1 MLPTI
6 VMLTKGNRSESASL
20 RSVSIGRQS
29 LVHMQ
34 SESALG
40 SRRTADGGTTPTA
53 GGMGGD
59 GGMKDTPGQMAEVRL
74 KMIRRNHNTI
84 ESLIGNPICCGYL
97 LKFCESQFNSENLNF
112 LLEVDDFRDTFAVD
126 VDVWLDTWR
135 EVDERVNFEH
145 DDDDAE
151 LLDEKWPS
159 LADRASTFAH
169 INRIVDR
176 FITNNAVEQVSYS
189 CIFVDN
195 FPIEI
200 YCLELT

>member
-6 VMLTKGNRSESASL
+6 AMLTKGNRSESASL

-40 SRRTADGGTTPTA
+40 SRRTAGGGTDSPLV
-53 GGMGGD
+53 GD
-59 GGMKDTPGQMAEVRL
+59 VGMKDTPGQMAEVRL
-74 KMIRRNHNTI
+74 KMLRRNHNTI

-112 LLEVDDFRDTFAVD
+112 LLEVDEFRDTFAVD
-126 VDVWLDTWR
+126 IDVWLDTWR

-151 LLDEKWPS
+151 LMDEKWPS

-176 FITNNAVEQVSYS
+176 FITNNAVEQVS
-189 CIFVDN
+189 IVL
-195 FPIEI
+195 I
-200 YCLELT
+200 CLRFDDFLSHWNILS